1 MTSEVVVMNRMGIAL
16 AADSVVTMFDDNGI
30 HKKRLD
36 SVAKLFMLS
45 ECHPVG
51 IMVYNNASLVGVP
64 WETIIKLFRAS
75 LKDKNFPHLECFGRE
90 LIKFLNT
97 NRDLFPE
104 VVQKKYYGVEFKA
117 ECRRIQEFTQKLYDY
132 IVQSPSGCAGED
144 TRALVIAYTIQE
156 RLNKW
161 EEQDDADG
169 FSDEQTTNF
178 LDKMSGEVNK
188 IAMEVFASWP
198 AGNEE
203 IMQLNKIARHLI
215 SKKALN
221 IEASTGLVIGGFGQK
236 EHFPVVQHIIVN
248 GMYGDVLK
256 FEEAGIRQ
264 ISEESPSYVE
274 PFADTGAVD
283 CFLFGV
289 NDKIGNEITKTVD
302 LLRQRLVEALETITG
317 IGVKEIIILIKEIN
331 LRSNQEASGLSER
344 IKYLK
349 AKRFS
354 DIVDVVEVLPLKE
367 LAKVASMLVR
377 LSSFEKQ
384 LSLEAETVGEPIDVA
399 VISKGD
405 GFIWIDR
412 KHYFKPEL
420 NHRFFTN

>member
-1 MTSEVVVMNRMGIAL
+1 M
-16 AADSVVTMFDDNGI
+16 
-30 HKKRLD
+30 
-36 SVAKLFMLS
+36 
-45 ECHPVG
+45 
-51 IMVYNNASLVGVP
+51 
-64 WETIIKLFRAS
+64 
-75 LKDKNFPHLECFGRE
+75 
-90 LIKFLNT
+90 
-97 NRDLFPE
+97 
-104 VVQKKYYGVEFKA
+104 
-117 ECRRIQEFTQKLYDY
+117 
-132 IVQSPSGCAGED
+132 
-144 TRALVIAYTIQE
+144 
-156 RLNKW
+156 
-161 EEQDDADG
+161 EEQEDADG
-169 FSDEQTTNF
+169 FSDEQTTKF

-188 IAMEVFASWP
+188 IAMEVFAGWP

-215 SKKALN
+215 SKKALS

-236 EHFPVVQHIIVN
+236 EHFPVVQHIVVN

-256 FEEAGIRQ
+256 FEEAGVRQ

-302 LLRQRLVEALETITG
+302 LIRQRLVEALETITD

-344 IKYLK
+344 IKFLK
-349 AKRFS
+349 AKRFG